1 MLIKLS
7 QKELQSNLEL
17 RKTVEKLFQI
27 GQSQIVAFFQQAEQK
42 LDLNK
47 TLQGQ
52 FLIKKQQQLDIIQN
66 DLSIN
71 SVILQNLHDCQFREY
86 VCKFQFSAFHQQY
99 NH

>member
-1 MLIKLS
+1 MLLNLS

-27 GQSQIVAFFQQAEQK
+27 GQSQIVAFFQQAGQK

-52 FLIKKQQQLDIIQN
+52 FLIKRQQHLDILQN
-66 DLSIN
+66 DLSIH
-71 SVILQNLHDCQFREY
+71 SVILHNLHDCQSREY
-86 VCKFQFSAFHQQY
+86 VCKSQFSAFHQ
-99 NH
+99 